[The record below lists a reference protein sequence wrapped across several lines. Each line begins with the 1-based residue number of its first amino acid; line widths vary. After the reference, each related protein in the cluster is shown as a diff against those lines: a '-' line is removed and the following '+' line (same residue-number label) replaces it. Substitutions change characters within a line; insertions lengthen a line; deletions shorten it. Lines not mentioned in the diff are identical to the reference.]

1 VLAALILGAAVL
13 MRVETRFEILG
24 YPGIA
29 MLLFMSDAVGGLLL
43 VYNIVFHDT
52 HRH

>member
-1 VLAALILGAAVL
+1 

-29 MLLFMSDAVGGLLL
+29 MIFFTLAAIGGFAL
-43 VYNIVFHDT
+43 VVAIFRDE
-52 HRH
+52 